1 MKRPVK
7 LTSHLLYIDKVG
19 SYATAYQPF
28 NKQTN
33 DNKVFTSR
41 DQSRSTFCFF
51 SCMSFITYHHHHHI
65 IIIHK
70 NVVQDNEISI
80 LVIILNGMVV

>member
-1 MKRPVK
+1 MKRLVK
-7 LTSHLLYIDKVG
+7 STSHLLYIDKVG

-41 DQSRSTFCFF
+41 DQLRSTFCFF
-51 SCMSFITYHHHHHI
+51 SCMSFIIYHLHHI

-80 LVIILNGMVV
+80 LVIILNWMVV